1 MESKVK
7 YGQEIGVNLIKIAKK
22 LLDNQDLCKLLVNT
36 DLDPLNP
43 NTHPNNIDG
52 ISLLHKNIRVV
63 PLVTAEDQ
71 TTESKIV
78 LLFDEGEVN
87 RSNSDNENL
96 SLLINIYCPFKE
108 WSITGDTLRPFAIM
122 SEIRKIFDLDDEG
135 RRALGV
141 ESLPLDLNEATIA
154 FKKDKLMQEAMG
166 DHTVK
171 KLIEAKTI
179 EWNEYHKFVTN
190 WEIKRYINKY

>member
-52 ISLLHKNIRVV
+52 ISLLHKNVRVV

-78 LLFDEGEVN
+78 LLFDEGGVN

-122 SEIRKIFDLDDEG
+122 SEIRKSIQDKRING
-135 RRALGV
+135 LGEIV
-141 ESLPLDLNEATIA
+141 YRGFNVSTLTEEMGSYMMRFAINA
-154 FKKDKLMQEAMG
+154 FS
-166 DHTVK
+166 
-171 KLIEAKTI
+171 
-179 EWNEYHKFVTN
+179 
-190 WEIKRYINKY
+190 

>member
-7 YGQEIGVNLIKIAKK
+7 YGQEIGINLIKIAKK

-78 LLFDEGEVN
+78 LLFDEGGVN

-122 SEIRKIFDLDDEG
+122 SEIRKSIQDKRING
-135 RRALGV
+135 LGEIV
-141 ESLPLDLNEATIA
+141 YRGFNVSTLTEEMGSYMMRFAINA
-154 FKKDKLMQEAMG
+154 FS
-166 DHTVK
+166 
-171 KLIEAKTI
+171 
-179 EWNEYHKFVTN
+179 
-190 WEIKRYINKY
+190 

>member
-7 YGQEIGVNLIKIAKK
+7 YGQEIGINLIKIAKK

-78 LLFDEGEVN
+78 LLFDEGAVN

-108 WSITGDTLRPFAIM
+108 WSITGDTLRPFANM
-122 SEIRKIFDLDDEG
+122 SEIGKSIQDKRING
-135 RRALGV
+135 LGEIV
-141 ESLPLDLNEATIA
+141 YRGFNASTLTEEMGSYMLRVAINA
-154 FKKDKLMQEAMG
+154 FS
-166 DHTVK
+166 
-171 KLIEAKTI
+171 
-179 EWNEYHKFVTN
+179 
-190 WEIKRYINKY
+190 

>member
-43 NTHPNNIDG
+43 NTHPNNIYG

-63 PLVTAEDQ
+63 PLVTADDQ

-122 SEIRKIFDLDDEG
+122 SEIRKSIQDKRING
-135 RRALGV
+135 LGEIV
-141 ESLPLDLNEATIA
+141 YRGFNVSTLTEEMGSYMMRFAINA
-154 FKKDKLMQEAMG
+154 FS
-166 DHTVK
+166 
-171 KLIEAKTI
+171 
-179 EWNEYHKFVTN
+179 
-190 WEIKRYINKY
+190 

>member
-1 MESKVK
+1 MKSKVK
-7 YGQEIGVNLIKIAKK
+7 YGQEIGINLIQIAKK

-122 SEIRKIFDLDDEG
+122 SEIRKSIQDKRING
-135 RRALGV
+135 LGEIV
-141 ESLPLDLNEATIA
+141 YRGFNVSTLTEEMGSYMMRFAINA
-154 FKKDKLMQEAMG
+154 FS
-166 DHTVK
+166 
-171 KLIEAKTI
+171 
-179 EWNEYHKFVTN
+179 
-190 WEIKRYINKY
+190 

>member
-7 YGQEIGVNLIKIAKK
+7 YGQEIGINLIKIAKK

-122 SEIRKIFDLDDEG
+122 SEIRKSIQDKRING
-135 RRALGV
+135 LGEIV
-141 ESLPLDLNEATIA
+141 YRGFNISTLTEEMGSYMMRFAINA
-154 FKKDKLMQEAMG
+154 FS
-166 DHTVK
+166 
-171 KLIEAKTI
+171 
-179 EWNEYHKFVTN
+179 
-190 WEIKRYINKY
+190 

>member
-7 YGQEIGVNLIKIAKK
+7 YGQEIGINLIKIAKK

-122 SEIRKIFDLDDEG
+122 SEIRKSIQDKRING
-135 RRALGV
+135 LGEIV
-141 ESLPLDLNEATIA
+141 YRGFNVSTLTEEMGSYMMRFTINA
-154 FKKDKLMQEAMG
+154 FS
-166 DHTVK
+166 
-171 KLIEAKTI
+171 
-179 EWNEYHKFVTN
+179 
-190 WEIKRYINKY
+190 